1 MEQLNAI
8 DRRKLAVAGIVVAL
22 VLFVALNLFS
32 SIALQQARVD
42 FTEGQLFT
50 LCDGTR
56 QVIREIEEPVT
67 LRFYF
72 SRRIS
77 DQVPAFGNYA
87 KRVRELLEN
96 YVSLS
101 GGKLKL
107 KVYDPKPY
115 SEEEDEAVTFGLQG
129 VPVDR
134 SGEVAYFGLAASNS
148 TDDKKSIAFFNS
160 NREPFLEYD
169 LTRLIYDLSHPEKKK
184 LGVMTDLQIW
194 GDPGRNVPGWSITDL
209 LNQFFIVR
217 ILNTDVTTIDDEI
230 DLLFLIPPKE
240 MSDQTLY
247 AIDQFVLRGGRMIVF
262 VDPVSEM
269 TAAPGA
275 NGRPPGMPTTARLD
289 KLLDAWGVAFDP
301 DTIATDQANAIQ
313 VRMGSTQGGSVI
325 DYLSWLNLGPANF
338 SQDDVVT
345 SELRR
350 ISLASAGILSP
361 KEGTTTEFKPLIQTS
376 RRSMRMD
383 AKEVRFMPNPQAL
396 LEKFKA
402 EDKPLTLAVRI
413 QGKVKSIFP
422 DGPPPNK
429 KKDDKSPAKNAVETP
444 AKGGDEKKTAR
455 PHLSESAEPIN
466 VVVVADSDL
475 LTDQMWVQQQ
485 NVFGKRVIVPTS
497 NNADFTINVLDNMS
511 GSNALVGLRG
521 RGFSLRPFDRL
532 NALQRTAELR
542 YRSTER
548 KLREKLNETQRK
560 LGELETESGN
570 GKLGGNVI
578 LSEKQR
584 QTLAD
589 FRVEMVSVRQQL
601 REVQHALRQEIEDLN
616 TRLKA
621 INIWAVPVLISFV
634 ALLMV
639 LIRRWRFRRQENL
652 A

>member
-1 MEQLNAI
+1 MERLNAI
-8 DRRKLAVAGIVVAL
+8 DRRKLAVAGVFVAL

-32 SIALQQARVD
+32 SLTLQQARVD
-42 FTEGQLFT
+42 FTEGELFT
-50 LCDGTR
+50 LSDGTR

-72 SRRIS
+72 SRTIS
-77 DQVPAFGNYA
+77 DRVPAFGNYA
-87 KRVRELLEN
+87 KRVRELVEN
-96 YVSLS
+96 YVNLS

-129 VPVDR
+129 VPVDS
-134 SGEVAYFGLAASNS
+134 SGELAYFGLAASNS
-148 TDDKKSIAFFNS
+148 TDDKKAIPFFNS
-160 NREPFLEYD
+160 SREPFLEYD
-169 LTRLIYDLSHPEKKK
+169 LTRLVYDLSHPEKKK

-194 GDPGRNVPGWSITDL
+194 GDPGRNMPGWSITDL

-230 DLLFLIPPKE
+230 DILFLIPPKE

-247 AIDQFVLRGGRMIVF
+247 AIDQFVLRGGRMMVF

-275 NGRPPGMPTTARLD
+275 GGRPGTMPTTARLD

-313 VRMGSTQGGSVI
+313 VSMGSTRGGGASVI
-325 DYLSWLNLGPANF
+325 DYLSWMHLGPVNF
-338 SQDDVVT
+338 SRDDVVT

-350 ISLASAGILSP
+350 ISMASAGILSP
-361 KEGTTTEFKPLIQTS
+361 KEGATTTFKPLVETS
-376 RRSMRMD
+376 RRSMRME
-383 AKEVRFMPNPQAL
+383 AKEVRFMPNPQSL

-402 EDKPLTLAVRI
+402 ENKTLTLAARI

-422 DGPPPNK
+422 DGPPPVK
-429 KKDDKSPAKNAVETP
+429 KKKGAAETP
-444 AKGGDEKKTAR
+444 ATDEDEKKPAR
-455 PHLSESAEPIN
+455 PHLAESAEPIN

-475 LTDQMWVQQQ
+475 LTDQLWAQQQ
-485 NVFGKRVIVPTS
+485 NVFGQRVVVPTS
-497 NNADFTINVLDNMS
+497 NNADFVINVLDNMS

-521 RGFSLRPFDRL
+521 RGFSLKPFDRID
-532 NALQRTAELR
+532 ALQRTAELR

-560 LGELETESGN
+560 LGELETESGQ
-570 GKLGGNVI
+570 GNVGGAVI
-578 LSEKQR
+578 LTEKQR

-589 FRVEMVSVRQQL
+589 FRVEMVSVRRQL

-616 TRLKA
+616 TLLKV
-621 INIWAVPVLISFV
+621 INIWAVPLVISLI
-634 ALLMV
+634 ALVMAI
-639 LIRRWRFRRQENL
+639 IRRWRFRRQEAL
-652 A
+652 T

>member
-1 MEQLNAI
+1 MKRLNAI
-8 DRRKLAVAGIVVAL
+8 DRRKFAVAGVFVAL

-32 SIALQQARVD
+32 SLTLQQARVD

-50 LCDGTR
+50 LSDGTR

-72 SRRIS
+72 SRTIS

-96 YVSLS
+96 YANLS

-129 VPVDR
+129 VPVDS
-134 SGEVAYFGLAASNS
+134 SGELAYFGLAASNS
-148 TDDKKSIAFFNS
+148 TDDKKSIPFFNS

-169 LTRLIYDLSHPEKKK
+169 LTRLVYDLSHPEKKK

-194 GDPGRNVPGWSITDL
+194 GDPSRNVPGWSITDL

-247 AIDQFVLRGGRMIVF
+247 AIDQFVLRGGRMMVF

-275 NGRPPGMPTTARLD
+275 GGRPPSMPTTARLD
-289 KLLDAWGVAFDP
+289 KLLDAWGVAFNP
-301 DTIATDQANAIQ
+301 ETIATDQANAIQ
-313 VRMGSTQGGSVI
+313 VRMGSGPGGGASVI
-325 DYLSWLNLGPANF
+325 DYLSWMHLGPVNF
-338 SQDDVVT
+338 SRDDVVT

-350 ISLASAGILSP
+350 ISMASAGILSP
-361 KEGTTTEFKPLIQTS
+361 KEGAATTFKPLIETS
-376 RRSMRMD
+376 RRSMRME
-383 AKEVRFMPNPQAL
+383 AKEVRFMPNPQSL

-402 EDKPLTLAVRI
+402 ENKTLTLAARI

-422 DGPPPNK
+422 DGPPPIK
-429 KKDDKSPAKNAVETP
+429 KKKGAAETP
-444 AKGGDEKKTAR
+444 ANDEDEKKPAR
-455 PHLSESAEPIN
+455 PHLAESAESIN

-475 LTDQMWVQQQ
+475 LTDQLWAQQQ
-485 NVFGKRVIVPTS
+485 NVFGQRVVVPTS
-497 NNADFTINVLDNMS
+497 NNADFVINVLDNMS
-511 GSNALVGLRG
+511 GSNALIGLRG
-521 RGFSLRPFDRL
+521 RGFSLKPFDRID
-532 NALQRTAELR
+532 ALQRTAELR

-548 KLREKLNETQRK
+548 KLRERLNETQRK
-560 LGELETESGN
+560 LGELETESGQGN
-570 GKLGGNVI
+570 TGGAVI

-589 FRVEMVSVRQQL
+589 FRVEMVSVRRQL

-616 TRLKA
+616 TLLKV
-621 INIWAVPVLISFV
+621 INIWAVPLVISLI
-634 ALLMV
+634 ALVMT
-639 LIRRWRFRRQENL
+639 IFRRWRFRRQEAL
-652 A
+652 T